1 MSCRDTENGGVAGSN
16 HRPFKLVAFSY
27 YRTALFL
34 PILWA
39 SRPQF
44 SMVAG
49 CITATQLWA
58 KVVNQVEGPEA
69 VYHFE
74 INGVLGSLLFASLL
88 RVD

>member
-1 MSCRDTENGGVAGSN
+1 
-16 HRPFKLVAFSY
+16 
-27 YRTALFL
+27 
-34 PILWA
+34 
-39 SRPQF
+39 
-44 SMVAG
+44 MVAG